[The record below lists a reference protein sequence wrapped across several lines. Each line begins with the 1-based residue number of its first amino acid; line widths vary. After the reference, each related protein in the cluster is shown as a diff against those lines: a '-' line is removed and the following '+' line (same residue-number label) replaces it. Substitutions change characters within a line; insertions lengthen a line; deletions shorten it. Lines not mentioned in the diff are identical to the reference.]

1 MSAAQR
7 GPVDP
12 RGILRA
18 RAERLARPAVPE
30 RAAGEMLPVLQFSLQ
45 ADQYAFPLAAVDEV
59 LGLPAI
65 TPLPCT
71 PVFVAGITNVR
82 GRFLAVVDLR
92 RLLGLRE
99 QGTADFHHLVVVRH
113 GPMQITVLADLIAGI
128 RQIERAA
135 LQVPG
140 PAVTSVPPGL
150 LLGIAADGLRV
161 LDAAGVLGAVSQ
173 GAGELSVERTSPHE
187 MAP

>member
-1 MSAAQR
+1 MSAPQS

-12 RGILRA
+12 GEILRA
-18 RAERLARPAVPE
+18 RAERLARPAPPK
-30 RAAGEMLPVLQFSLQ
+30 RAAEEMLPLLQFSLH
-45 ADQYAFPLAAVDEV
+45 AEQYAFPLAAVDEV
-59 LGLPAI
+59 LRLPAI

-71 PVFVAGITNVR
+71 PAFVAGITNVR

-92 RLLGLRE
+92 RLLGLPE
-99 QGTADFHHLVVVRH
+99 QGTAGFHHLVVVRH

-128 RQIERAA
+128 RQVERTA
-135 LQVPG
+135 LQAPG
-140 PAVTSVPPGL
+140 PAVTSVPPAL

-161 LDAAGVLGAVSQ
+161 LDTAGILGAISQ
-173 GAGELSVERTSPHE
+173 DAGELSVERTSPHE